1 MRITAMIPIVIFFG
15 MAVVVGLRLLSLWR
29 KTRQLPELCIGLGI
43 VLISAVGMPLSVL
56 GRLPNTVGTR
66 FGNVV
71 FAMGLSLACGGI
83 ALLFAFTWRVFRSDA
98 GWARLAML
106 VASLAMVVLDLGL
119 IRAASQG
126 STLSEVI
133 PRTRPW
139 AVGIV
144 SMVVLAFA
152 WGGFEALRYFHL
164 LRRRQAL
171 GLADP
176 VVTNRFL
183 LWAVADWTA
192 VVLCGSVAGFLLA
205 GKAVLVDPL
214 ALCVIALT
222 GTVMSATWYLTFF
235 PPAAYLRYVGH
246 GPGEGADAGPGS
258 SARD

>member
-1 MRITAMIPIVIFFG
+1 MRITAMIPIVIFFAL
-15 MAVVVGLRLLSLWR
+15 AVVVGLRLLSLWWR
-29 KTRQLPELCIGLGI
+29 TRQLPELCIGLGI
-43 VLISAVGMPLSVL
+43 VLISAVGMPLSAL
-56 GRLPNTVGTR
+56 GRLPNTVGTL

-71 FAMGLSLACGGI
+71 FAVGLSLACSGI
-83 ALLFAFTWRVFRSDA
+83 ALLFAFTWRVFRA
-98 GWARLAML
+98 EARWARFAML
-106 VASLAMVVLDLGL
+106 AVSLAMVTLDLGL
-119 IRAASQG
+119 LHAASQR
-126 STLSEVI
+126 STLSEI
-133 PRTRPW
+133 LAGTRPW

-192 VVLCGSVAGFLLA
+192 VVLCGSVVGFLLA

-214 ALCVIALT
+214 ALCAIALT
-222 GTVMSATWYLTFF
+222 GTVMSVTWYLTFF

-246 GPGEGADAGPGS
+246 ASGEETDTSPG
-258 SARD
+258 